1 MKLVHIVDKDQN
13 MWIDVNV
20 FFQQSEMELT
30 QWRSQIRERYKRI
43 KQASFYLRLVPIPS
57 DPCQTYRSHGDQFL
71 GNIFLNIFLSWKII
85 QTSNVL

>member
-30 QWRSQIRERYKRI
+30 QWRSQIRSDINGI
-43 KQASFYLRLVPIPS
+43 KPS
-57 DPCQTYRSHGDQFL
+57 LILLAL
-71 GNIFLNIFLSWKII
+71 GANP
-85 QTSNVL
+85 Q